1 MRQQRHEG
9 VRLYRVSLRVW
20 QQLLYEHQ
28 VDGGGGGGAVKQTRR
43 RGHDAPPPPN
53 AKRNAASVKLANRDA
68 VEAIDHEASPTSQ
81 GQRRQL
87 NLLVFREGKEEVS
100 EVSYQQRV
108 L

>member
-20 QQLLYEHQ
+20 QQLLCEQ
-28 VDGGGGGGAVKQTRR
+28 TDGGGGAVKQTRR

-53 AKRNAASVKLANRDA
+53 AKRNAASVKLANGDA

-81 GQRRQL
+81 GQRGQL